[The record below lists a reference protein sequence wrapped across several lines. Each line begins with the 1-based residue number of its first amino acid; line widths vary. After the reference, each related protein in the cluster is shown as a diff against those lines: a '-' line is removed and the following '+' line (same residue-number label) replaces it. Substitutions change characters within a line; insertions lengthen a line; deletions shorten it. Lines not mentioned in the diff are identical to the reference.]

1 MNWKWSI
8 LIGVSAAFIA
18 GCGLKP
24 QLVHLSPPVN
34 VKAGATDRGSRPVGV
49 AAFDVRAD
57 QKLGII
63 TDAHGKKVDVATT
76 GDTAAAL
83 YDVVTQGLDRNAFKT
98 KPMGSDDP
106 VTLRVELKELSFNA
120 LKQALDFD
128 ITLKVDVS
136 AKARNGVDSYE
147 RTYTVKQQ
155 KPAAGPPPI
164 EETTRMVND
173 ALGQAL
179 SDLLADE
186 ELANLLTR

>member
-8 LIGVSAAFIA
+8 LISVSAAFVA

-24 QLVHLSPPVN
+24 QLVHLSPPVS
-34 VKAGATDRGSRPVGV
+34 VKGAAADHGTRPVGV

-63 TDAHGKKVDVATT
+63 TDAHDKKVDVATT

-83 YDVVTQGLDRNAFKT
+83 YDVVTQGLGGGGFKT
-98 KPMGSDDP
+98 KAMGSDDP
-106 VTLRVELKELSFNA
+106 VTLRVELRELSFNA
-120 LKQALDFD
+120 LKQALDFE

-136 AKARNGVDSYE
+136 AKAINGTDSYE
-147 RTYTVKQQ
+147 RTFTVRQRKL
-155 KPAAGPPPI
+155 AAVPPPI

-173 ALGQAL
+173 AVGQAL
-179 SDLLADE
+179 SDLIADE
-186 ELANLLTR
+186 ELTTLLTR

>member
-1 MNWKWSI
+1 MSWRWSI
-8 LIGVSAAFIA
+8 LIGVSAAFIS

-24 QLVHLSPPVN
+24 QLVHLSPQVS
-34 VKAGATDRGSRPVGV
+34 VKAATTDHGSRPVGV

-63 TDAHGKKVDVATT
+63 TDAHDKKVDVATT

-83 YDVVTQGLDRNAFKT
+83 YAVVTEGLGRSAFKT
-98 KPMGSDDP
+98 KAMGSDDP
-106 VTLRVELKELSFNA
+106 VTLRVELKELSFSA

-128 ITLKVDVS
+128 ITLKLDVS
-136 AKARNGVDSYE
+136 AKAHNGVDSYE
-147 RTYTVKQQ
+147 RTFTVKQH

-173 ALGQAL
+173 ALSLAL

-186 ELANLLTR
+186 ELTSLLAR